1 MVVVVVECDDVVG
14 LVTVVELEVAGEVLV
29 VVVCVGD
36 ELGTVGVVGDEC
48 GVVVGDSSVDVPP
61 KHPLASTNPTIN
73 NVTSILKL
81 FFIYITSLEP
91 TKKRKRM
98 YMVNGNL
105 CTRTINSFLTL

>member
-1 MVVVVVECDDVVG
+1 MVVVVVEGDDVVG

-36 ELGTVGVVGDEC
+36 ELGTVGVVEDVEC

-73 NVTSILKL
+73 NAISILKL
-81 FFIYITSLEP
+81 FFH
-91 TKKRKRM
+91 M
-98 YMVNGNL
+98 
-105 CTRTINSFLTL
+105 